1 MVEITKENIL
11 KIKPFF
17 LVFFITFGSTFLFA
31 EHGKK
36 NNIDMFPKAK
46 EGFERHVVK
55 VPESQNDRDHRIELL
70 IGKNMMVDC
79 NHHSFSAEIKSINLQ
94 GLGYRYLKVDKIQ
107 SGPTTLMA
115 CPGPKTEKFIS
126 IPDKLRRYNSR
137 LPLVIYVPKG
147 YEVRYRIWSADKI
160 VHPAQQR

>member
-11 KIKPFF
+11 KIKQFT
-17 LVFFITFGSTFLFA
+17 LVFFIIFGSTLLYA
-31 EHGKK
+31 ELAKK

-46 EGFERHVVK
+46 EGFERHVVE
-55 VPESQNDRDHRIELL
+55 VPKSHNDHDHRIELL

-79 NHHSFSAEIKSINLQ
+79 NHHSFSAEIKSVNLE
-94 GLGYRYLKVDKIQ
+94 GWGYGYLEVDKIQ
-107 SGPTTLMA
+107 SGPITLMA
-115 CPGPKTEKFIS
+115 CPGPKMEKFIA
-126 IPDKLRRYNSR
+126 IPDTLRRYNSR

-147 YEVRYRIWSADKI
+147 YEVRYRIWSADET